1 MLTQHDDMDSSCGSQ
16 IAIASVHRDY
26 RQVAHSRREL
36 DLSKR
41 ETLLKTRQVSAIGS
55 DNSSDTR
62 QENLENRG
70 AAYSARLSRS
80 RMSGVAKR
88 ARFEGGSSTWILRI
102 HIYIYTVYGEE
113 FRPGTPRCAAVISFR
128 AASATS

>member
-55 DNSSDTR
+55 DKSFDTR

-70 AAYSARLSRS
+70 AAYSARLSRP
-80 RMSGVAKR
+80 RISGVAKR
-88 ARFEGGSSTWILRI
+88 ARFEGGSTWILRI
-102 HIYIYTVYGEE
+102 HLYVYTVYGEE